1 MLVYIYCQLK
11 PSFGINEIGSIANSM
26 IAILT
31 LILAFYIF
39 VYQRNKDKKD
49 LIVQKEKDKKDE
61 VKTLLIQKQNIKLQ
75 WFKNIIIEPK
85 IEKVFLFYDN
95 IRALKNKINS
105 NELSE
110 DDKMCLLQYI
120 KKEHSVFRKSF
131 LELLRFI
138 SPNLFA
144 TLYQNINKL
153 IDGLIDVISD
163 DELKL
168 NNLKTYEREI
178 TTRIQGSYD
187 NFLTQI
193 FNYNGEEIVEKVSP

>member
-1 MLVYIYCQLK
+1 
-11 PSFGINEIGSIANSM
+11 
-26 IAILT
+26 LT
-31 LILAFYIF
+31 FILAFYIF
-39 VYQRNKDKKD
+39 VYQSSKDKKD

-105 NELSE
+105 NELSA
-110 DDKMCLLQYI
+110 DDKMSLLQYV

-144 TLYQNINKL
+144 SLYQNINEL

-178 TTRIQGSYD
+178 TTRIQRSYD
-187 NFLTQI
+187 DFLTQI
-193 FNYNGEEIVEKVSP
+193 FNYNGEEIIEKVSP